1 MKIFLFILLISF
13 SLSSCKEEAGAGG
26 FPLGE
31 MKIQYPYRASN
42 ERLAAIRRGSKE
54 IVAGMS
60 KNDVLEKIGEPDEIN
75 ETLSKNDLKTKIGFS
90 FVYLEQRDKE
100 EGSVKE
106 KNERLVRVHF
116 GLNDRVIRI
125 DFIK

>member
-1 MKIFLFILLISF
+1 
-13 SLSSCKEEAGAGG
+13 
-26 FPLGE
+26 
-31 MKIQYPYRASN
+31 
-42 ERLAAIRRGSKE
+42 
-54 IVAGMS
+54 MS

-75 ETLSKNDLKTKIGFS
+75 ETLSKNDLKTKVGFS

-106 KNERLVRVHF
+106 KNEKLVRIHF

>member
-1 MKIFLFILLISF
+1 MKISLFILLISF
-13 SLSSCKEEAGAGG
+13 CLFSCKEEAGAGG

-42 ERLAAIRRGSKE
+42 ERLAAIRKGSKK

-75 ETLSKNDLKTKIGFS
+75 ETLSKNDLKTKVGFS

-106 KNERLVRVHF
+106 KNEKLVRIHF